1 MSQQPNLIEF
11 SFENTRFKCLPE
23 NVARVRATLE
33 KMPKHKP
40 VALSTK
46 NLARQ
51 YPAFLA
57 GETTTADYVARF
69 NSQFVGTHGQNLQ
82 HPVEYACENYHKAPA
97 MLDPLFPE
105 VVEESNPDYIEPENK
120 TKAKRPSAAQYRAA
134 CVTALAALNRGDT
147 VAAQLVLMG
156 IVDTE
161 GTN

>member
-1 MSQQPNLIEF
+1 MSNLIEF
-11 SFENTRFKCLPE
+11 TFENTRFKCLPE

-69 NSQFVGTHGQNLQ
+69 NLQFDGLQ
-82 HPVEYACENYHKAPA
+82 HPIEYACENYHKAPA
-97 MLDPLFPE
+97 MLNPMFPE
-105 VVEESNPDYIEPENK
+105 VVEESDPDYIEPENK
-120 TKAKRPSAAQYRAA
+120 TKAKRPSATHYRVA
-134 CVTALAALNRGDT
+134 CSEALAAIERGD
-147 VAAQLVLMG
+147 VLAAQLVLIG
-156 IVDTE
+156 VLKHD
-161 GTN
+161 

>member
-1 MSQQPNLIEF
+1 MSNLIEF
-11 SFENTRFKCLPE
+11 TFENTRFKCLPE

-69 NSQFVGTHGQNLQ
+69 NSQFVDIHGRNLQ

-97 MLDPLFPE
+97 MLNPLFPE
-105 VVEESNPDYIEPENK
+105 VVEESDPDYIEPVA
-120 TKAKRPSAAQYRAA
+120 TKAKRPSAAQYRTA
-134 CVTALAALNRGDT
+134 CVDALAAIERGDIL
-147 VAAQLVLMG
+147 AAQLVL
-156 IVDTE
+156 IEALKHD
-161 GTN
+161 